1 MNQAWELLF
10 KGKNDEAKQLVQ
22 ADFCLATCKDYSLL
36 NLMGYIYLY
45 EKKYEDCLEVYQRY
59 LHLAITEKDR
69 ENEHIAYHQLAMVYR
84 EMNDFQTAL
93 NYIEKEREV
102 IEQVFAEDALK
113 TSVNDYEQG
122 YLRLK
127 LGQLVEAKTYMQQS
141 LNSALKTDDLI
152 AQACAYR
159 GLGEIYRKL
168 DSSKSHDYFSHA
180 IQLFDKAGD
189 EIGAEEVRALI
200 DNKKSETKQ
209 FSDTKKLE
217 VPNCGTLVFFCKYY
231 SNFLIMAQDSDKMD
245 LVLARIKETG
255 KHSIN
260 FFLKN

>member
-10 KGKNDEAKQLVQ
+10 KGKIDEAKQLVQ

-84 EMNDFQTAL
+84 EMNDYQTAL
-93 NYIEKEREV
+93 SYIEKEREV
-102 IEQVFAEDALK
+102 IEDSFSEDALK
-113 TSVNDYEQG
+113 SSVNNYEQG
-122 YLRLK
+122 YLRFK
-127 LGQLVEAKTYMQQS
+127 IGKIEKSIMYMEQS
-141 LNSALKTDDLI
+141 LKQALQTDDLI

-168 DSSKSHDYFSHA
+168 DSSKSYDYFSHA
-180 IQLFDKAGD
+180 IKLFDKAGD

-209 FSDTKKLE
+209 FSDTQKLE
-217 VPNCGTLVFFCKYY
+217 VPNCGTLAFFCRYY
-231 SNFLIMAQDSDKMD
+231 NNSC
-245 LVLARIKETG
+245 
-255 KHSIN
+255 
-260 FFLKN
+260 

>member
-10 KGKNDEAKQLVQ
+10 EGKIDEAKQLVQ
-22 ADFCLATCKDYSLL
+22 AEFSLATCKDYSLL

-45 EKKYEDCLEVYQRY
+45 EKKYEDCLEIYQRY

-93 NYIEKEREV
+93 SYIEKEREV
-102 IEQVFAEDALK
+102 IEQDFSGDYLK
-113 TSVNDYEQG
+113 YSVNDYEQG

-127 LGQLVEAKTYMQQS
+127 LGQLVEAEFYMQQS
-141 LNSALKTDDLI
+141 LDLALKTDDLI

-168 DSSKSHDYFSHA
+168 DSSKSYDYFSHV
-180 IQLFDKAGD
+180 IKLFDKAGD

-209 FSDTKKLE
+209 FSDTQKLE
-217 VPNCGTLVFFCKYY
+217 VPNCGTLAFFCRYY
-231 SNFLIMAQDSDKMD
+231 NNFLIMAQDSDKMD

-255 KHSIN
+255 KLSIN

>member
-10 KGKNDEAKQLVQ
+10 EGKIEEAKQLVQ
-22 ADFCLATCKDYSLL
+22 AEFSLATCKDYSLL

-45 EKKYEDCLEVYQRY
+45 EKKYEDCLEAYQRY

-93 NYIEKEREV
+93 SYIEKEREV
-102 IEQVFAEDALK
+102 IEQDFSGDSLK
-113 TSVNDYEQG
+113 YSVNDYEQG

-127 LGQLVEAKTYMQQS
+127 LGQLVEAEFYMQKS
-141 LNSALKTDDLI
+141 LDSALKTDDLI

-168 DSSKSHDYFSHA
+168 DSSKCHDCFSHA

-189 EIGAEEVRALI
+189 EIGTEEVRALI
-200 DNKKSETKQ
+200 DNKKQPTQ
-209 FSDTKKLE
+209 ATF
-217 VPNCGTLVFFCKYY
+217 
-231 SNFLIMAQDSDKMD
+231 
-245 LVLARIKETG
+245 
-255 KHSIN
+255 
-260 FFLKN
+260 

>member
-10 KGKNDEAKQLVQ
+10 EGKIDEAKQLVQ

-45 EKKYEDCLEVYQRY
+45 EKKYEHCLEVYQRY

-84 EMNDFQTAL
+84 EMNDFQTSL
-93 NYIEKEREV
+93 SYIEKEREV
-102 IEQVFAEDALK
+102 IEQVFPEDDLK
-113 TSVNDYEQG
+113 SSVNDYEQG

-127 LGQLVEAKTYMQQS
+127 LGQLVEAEFYMQQS
-141 LNSALKTDDLI
+141 LDSALKTDDLI

-168 DSSKSHDYFSHA
+168 DSSKSYDYFSYA
-180 IQLFDKAGD
+180 IKLFDKAGD
-189 EIGAEEVRALI
+189 EIGAEEVRDLI
-200 DNKKSETKQ
+200 DNKKQPPQATFKILCKHKDS
-209 FSDTKKLE
+209 
-217 VPNCGTLVFFCKYY
+217 LVYP
-231 SNFLIMAQDSDKMD
+231 L
-245 LVLARIKETG
+245 
-255 KHSIN
+255 
-260 FFLKN
+260 

>member
-10 KGKNDEAKQLVQ
+10 EGKIEEAKKLVSET
-22 ADFCLATCKDYSLL
+22 FSLETCKDYSLL
-36 NLMGYIYLY
+36 NLLGYI
-45 EKKYEDCLEVYQRY
+45 KFF
-59 LHLAITEKDR
+59 EKDYKEALLIYQKYLEIAISSQDK
-69 ENEHIAYHQLAMVYR
+69 ENEHIGYHQLAMVYR

-159 GLGEIYRKL
+159 GLGEIYSIEKPE
-168 DSSKSHDYFSHA
+168 KSQENFLQA
-180 IQLFDKAGD
+180 IDLFEKAGD
-189 EIGAEEVRALI
+189 QVGAQEVKDLL
-200 DNKKSETKQ
+200 NKKK
-209 FSDTKKLE
+209 
-217 VPNCGTLVFFCKYY
+217 
-231 SNFLIMAQDSDKMD
+231 
-245 LVLARIKETG
+245 
-255 KHSIN
+255 
-260 FFLKN
+260 